1 MKILVCPININN
13 TYKLLNKKIDGI
25 ILGLKGYS
33 VFLNFE
39 VNIKDIKKIISNTDK
54 EVYIAINKIIYNKD
68 INKLKRSLIQL
79 SKLNITGILYDSIA
93 IFNIN
98 KELNLNLNLVWN
110 QMHFPTNY
118 LTCNYWNELGVNSA
132 YLSTE
137 ITLDEIINIKKN
149 TNMNVFTY
157 IYGYL
162 PIFESSRQLLTNF
175 FKHIKKIK
183 KDNKYYL
190 YEEISKK
197 YYLIYENNKE
207 TYILDD
213 ILDGIE
219 EVKVLKKNKIDYIV
233 LNGLFHTE
241 NTFNK
246 VVNNYI
252 NALNNKKII
261 KSKHSKGFLYKE
273 TIYKVKS

>member
-1 MKILVCPININN
+1 MKILICPVNIDN
-13 TYKLLNKKIDGI
+13 TYKLLKKDIDGI

-39 VNIKDIKKIISNTDK
+39 VSIKEIKKIINNTDK

-68 INKLKRSLIQL
+68 INKLKRLLIQL
-79 SKLNITGILYDSIA
+79 SKLNITGILYDSVSIY
-93 IFNIN
+93 NIN

-118 LTCNYWNELGVNSA
+118 MTCNYWNKLGVNSA

-149 TNMNVFTY
+149 TNMNIFTY
-157 IYGYL
+157 MYGYL
-162 PIFESSRQLLTNF
+162 PIFESSRELLTNY

-190 YEEISKK
+190 YEEMSKK

-219 EVKVLKKNKIDYIV
+219 EIKTLKKNKINYIV
-233 LNGLFHTE
+233 LNGLFHKE
-241 NTFNK
+241 NIFNK

-252 NALNNKKII
+252 KVLKNKKTI
-261 KSKHSKGFLYKE
+261 KSNHSKGFLYKE